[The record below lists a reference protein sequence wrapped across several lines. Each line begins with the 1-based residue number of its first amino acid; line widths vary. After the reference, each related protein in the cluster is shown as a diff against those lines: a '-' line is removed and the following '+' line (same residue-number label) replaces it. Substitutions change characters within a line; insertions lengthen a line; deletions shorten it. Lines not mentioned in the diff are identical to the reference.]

1 MDDFDSNSLE
11 AVGVVSDL
19 KVEKMASIAEER
31 IMITES
37 EHEVQVVPD
46 MPSPR
51 RNLSD
56 QKKSKTF
63 SDVKKKRRFKDGKVC
78 EFCGEE
84 FRTDFGLTKHKNVC

>member
-1 MDDFDSNSLE
+1 VDDFDSNSLE

-37 EHEVQVVPD
+37 EHEVQLVPD
-46 MPSPR
+46 MPLPR

-56 QKKSKTF
+56 
-63 SDVKKKRRFKDGKVC
+63 
-78 EFCGEE
+78 
-84 FRTDFGLTKHKNVC
+84 

>member
-11 AVGVVSDL
+11 EVGVVSDL

-56 QKKSKTF
+56 
-63 SDVKKKRRFKDGKVC
+63 
-78 EFCGEE
+78 
-84 FRTDFGLTKHKNVC
+84 

>member
-1 MDDFDSNSLE
+1 VDDFDSNSLE

-19 KVEKMASIAEER
+19 KFEATAKASIAEER
-31 IMITES
+31 ILPTITES

-56 QKKSKTF
+56 QKTF
-63 SDVKKKRRFKDGKVC
+63 K
-78 EFCGEE
+78 
-84 FRTDFGLTKHKNVC
+84 